1 MRVTK
6 VPIKGMHCRSC
17 ELLIE
22 DELSNLKGVE
32 KVVANTQKGEA
43 LVHHQKKLAYSAV
56 AHAVRKA
63 GYDIG
68 RDLPKPWFSRDGN
81 AYIESGVMALILVLV
96 FYITKDLG
104 LLKAIEF
111 GSNNFASLPV
121 VFMVGL
127 TAGISTCAAL
137 IGGLVL
143 GTSARH
149 AKQYPEA
156 TATDRFIP
164 HLYFN
169 AGRILSFFVLGG
181 LIGFI
186 GSFFQMSMG
195 LLGILTIVV
204 GLVMLFFGAQLT
216 ELFPRLS
223 GVSITIPTA
232 VAKMLGLKQQSE
244 KAYSHKNAMVL
255 GGLTFFLPC
264 GFTQVMQ
271 LYAISTGSPL
281 KAALVMSVFALGT
294 TPGLLGIGG
303 LTSVVKG
310 AFAKSFFRFA
320 GIIVIALALF
330 NISNGMNLSGL
341 QNGFTLS
348 ANTTELQTAPA
359 ANAQVIKTVYTTKSD
374 IQPNAFTVKAGQPV
388 RMEIDVKNDGFGCM
402 GSFALPQLSKQVEML
417 VKGKT
422 LVYEFTPTTP
432 GTYNITCAMGVPR
445 GTITV
450 I

>member
-22 DELSNLKGVE
+22 DELSGLKGVE
-32 KVVANTQKGEA
+32 KVEACTPKGEA
-43 LVHHQKKLAYSAV
+43 LIYHRSKLAYSAV

-63 GYDIG
+63 GYDLG

-81 AYIESGVMALILVLV
+81 AYIESAVMALVLVLV
-96 FYITKDLG
+96 FYITKDSG
-104 LLKAIEF
+104 LFKAIEF

-156 TATDRFIP
+156 SATERFIP
-164 HLYFN
+164 HIYFN
-169 AGRILSFFVLGG
+169 VGRILSFFVLGG

-186 GSFFQMSMG
+186 GSFFQLSMG

-223 GVSITIPTA
+223 SVSITIPTGI
-232 VAKMLGLKQQSE
+232 AKAFGIKQQSE
-244 KAYSHKNAMVL
+244 KVYSHTNAMVL
-255 GGLTFFLPC
+255 GALTFFLPC

-303 LTSVVKG
+303 LTSIVKG

-320 GIIVIALALF
+320 GVVVIALAFF

-341 QNGFTLS
+341 TTGFTLS
-348 ANTTELQTAPA
+348 ASTKVTSTVPA
-359 ANAQVIKTVYTTKSD
+359 GNAQVLKTVYTTDSD
-374 IQPNAFTVKAGQPV
+374 IQPNTFTVKAGQPV
-388 RMEIDVKNDGFGCM
+388 RMEIDVKDDGFGCM
-402 GSFALPQLSKQVEML
+402 GSFALPKLSDRVEML

-422 LVYEFTPTTP
+422 LVYQFTPATP